1 MGPFLEIIKEV
12 IKNWSLDY
20 KENYVDILN
29 NTEYVN
35 PNMKSFALLPT
46 YPTKYMHKA
55 WESKT
60 KTLRDIVVYH
70 KRGETVLFTYLK
82 KPACTF
88 DRTYCKE
95 IFMKQENDPQFD
107 KFEDLIAYFN
117 NVFKITFD
125 KDDWTYDNFPK
136 KFRYEYMYGRELSI
150 IK

>member
-1 MGPFLEIIKEV
+1 MLIYVNLSKIIGIFLEIIKDV

-35 PNMKSFALLPT
+35 PYIKSFALLPT

-70 KRGETVLFTYLK
+70 KRYLQDMRK
-82 KPACTF
+82 SYYAAHARQP
-88 DRTYCKE
+88 
-95 IFMKQENDPQFD
+95 
-107 KFEDLIAYFN
+107 
-117 NVFKITFD
+117 
-125 KDDWTYDNFPK
+125 
-136 KFRYEYMYGRELSI
+136 
-150 IK
+150 

>member
-1 MGPFLEIIKEV
+1 LGPFLEIIKDV

-35 PNMKSFALLPT
+35 PNIKSFALLPT

-88 DRTYCKE
+88 DNILQRNLHETRKRS
-95 IFMKQENDPQFD
+95 P
-107 KFEDLIAYFN
+107 L
-117 NVFKITFD
+117 
-125 KDDWTYDNFPK
+125 
-136 KFRYEYMYGRELSI
+136 
-150 IK
+150 

>member
-1 MGPFLEIIKEV
+1 
-12 IKNWSLDY
+12 
-20 KENYVDILN
+20 
-29 NTEYVN
+29 
-35 PNMKSFALLPT
+35 
-46 YPTKYMHKA
+46 MHKA

-95 IFMKQENDPQFD
+95 IFMKQENDPHFD

-117 NVFKITFD
+117 NVFKITVD
-125 KDDWTYDNFPK
+125 KDDWKNSTCRCRF
-136 KFRYEYMYGRELSI
+136 
-150 IK
+150 